1 MSSVATAAAGA
12 PAAVTEE
19 DELCMV
25 MSTELP
31 PLDFRPR
38 SHHLLYKRDE
48 HFDSRLNAFF
58 RCEEYLQATYDAT
71 LRRLH
76 HGLVDLL
83 VEDYARV
90 INANAIE
97 MSTSL
102 SQSSVD
108 MGISISCVTST
119 LSDVDRSAVVDDVIV
134 QFETRVTSVLAIAET
149 SCQRCASAHDFFVQL
164 TESVRH
170 RLARRATEEQRYRGA
185 KAKIIMKA
193 SNDFSSLIHDAPIES
208 LFDLLSLDTTG
219 TENSNS
225 SNSGSHTSGSSSSG
239 ATKGCLVVVLRNAER
254 LHLSVFGSI
263 LDIMYS
269 ILLPVVNLHLVL
281 VCSASCPLP
290 LRLDKFPRSLLRLTL
305 RHTANPLEFYD
316 VFMGNNYTTEPTN
329 TSLLPTPF
337 LSLSLFNSTTFL
349 PLIQCTNIST
359 VLPLTNPTNHPLHIL
374 SEHSNE
380 PFIHPI
386 LLGKVFAGSELPVVF
401 PASVI
406 NWLHEKFWRSNSCV
420 KGILS

>member
-1 MSSVATAAAGA
+1 MSSVAAAAAGA
-12 PAAVTEE
+12 PAAAVTEE

-185 KAKIIMKA
+185 KAKMIMKA

-219 TENSNS
+219 AENSNS
-225 SNSGSHTSGSSSSG
+225 SNSSSHTNGSSNSSSSSSSSG

-269 ILLPVVNLHLVL
+269 ILLPVVNLHLIL

-316 VFMGNNYTTEPTN
+316 EFMGNNYTTEPTN
-329 TSLLPTPF
+329 TFLRPSPF
-337 LSLSLFNSTTFL
+337 LSFFQSTSFL
-349 PLIQCTNIST
+349 PLI
-359 VLPLTNPTNHPLHIL
+359 
-374 SEHSNE
+374 
-380 PFIHPI
+380 
-386 LLGKVFAGSELPVVF
+386 
-401 PASVI
+401 
-406 NWLHEKFWRSNSCV
+406 
-420 KGILS
+420 